1 MSAIKNIMKTFS
13 RNAELDEF
21 FRQEVADA
29 GYGGVDILKT
39 PLGTRITIFVTRP
52 GLVIGRRGVGIREL
66 TEKIEK
72 RFEIQNPQI
81 SVLELEVPE
90 LYPQVICNRLVH
102 SVGRGVAFRRAANW
116 VMNSVMNAGA
126 MGIEISVSGKLRSER
141 AHHEKYRA
149 GIVPKSGNLARLIV
163 REAKQDGIL
172 KLGLYG
178 VQVKIAIKDAIPP
191 EVEIIHIKKE
201 TIKEKPDEQT
211 IKNETKPQ
219 KSRHNNENEKGN
231 SKVAESKEVVN
242 VPIEENKK

>member
-1 MSAIKNIMKTFS
+1 MKTFS

-102 SVGRGVAFRRAANW
+102 SVGRGVAFRRAAN
-116 VMNSVMNAGA
+116 
-126 MGIEISVSGKLRSER
+126 
-141 AHHEKYRA
+141 
-149 GIVPKSGNLARLIV
+149 
-163 REAKQDGIL
+163 
-172 KLGLYG
+172 
-178 VQVKIAIKDAIPP
+178 
-191 EVEIIHIKKE
+191 
-201 TIKEKPDEQT
+201 
-211 IKNETKPQ
+211 
-219 KSRHNNENEKGN
+219 
-231 SKVAESKEVVN
+231 
-242 VPIEENKK
+242 